1 MSNAGA
7 LRAALIAVLPYAET
21 ECAALQEMAHDE
33 PGAEIEREAREAHA
47 ALVLAWRALGTP
59 VA

>member
-1 MSNAGA
+1 MSTEA
-7 LRAALIAVLPYAET
+7 LRAALAAVLPYAEN

-33 PGAEIEREAREAHA
+33 PGAEIEREARKAHD
-47 ALVLAWRALGTP
+47 ALVLAWRALGMP